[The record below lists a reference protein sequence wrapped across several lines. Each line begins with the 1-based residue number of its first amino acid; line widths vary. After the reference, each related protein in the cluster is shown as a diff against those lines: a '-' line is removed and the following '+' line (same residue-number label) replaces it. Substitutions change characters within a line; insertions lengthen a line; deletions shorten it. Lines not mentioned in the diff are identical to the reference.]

1 MAIKIFKF
9 KALMQPLYQLTL
21 SGHLDV
27 FNSLKVIK
35 SVPPNSKINKLLIRT
50 NLLFPFTPQMIQYVS
65 KHSVFI

>member
-27 FNSLKVIK
+27 FNSLKIIK
-35 SVPPNSKINKLLIRT
+35 SVPLQTLRLIN
-50 NLLFPFTPQMIQYVS
+50 F
-65 KHSVFI
+65 